1 MATLKKWLF
10 LLILLVFGVSL
21 VSVVV
26 RVYRI
31 NRELAQKTQVLEEK
45 KREEAR
51 VVSLSE
57 YLKSDEFIEGEIRD
71 KLGYTRE
78 GEVLLILPP
87 NDVLL
92 KLVNLNW
99 EIEGDI
105 KKPIPNWKK
114 WYETFCQKG

>member
-1 MATLKKWLF
+1 MKVVQKWLF
-10 LLILLVFGVSL
+10 LILLVIFGLSL
-21 VSVVV
+21 ISVLTKIY
-26 RVYRI
+26 RV
-31 NRELAQKTQVLEEK
+31 NRELVQKTKVLEDK
-45 KREEAR
+45 KKEVAR

-57 YLKSDEFIEGEIRD
+57 YLKSDEFMEKEIRD

-87 NDVLL
+87 DDVLL

-105 KKPIPNWKK
+105 KKSIPNWKK
-114 WYETFCQKG
+114 WYETFFKKG

>member
-31 NRELAQKTQVLEEK
+31 NGELAQKTKVLEEK

-87 NDVLL
+87 NEVLL

-105 KKPIPNWKK
+105 QKPVPNWKK
-114 WYETFCQKG
+114 WYETFFKES

>member
-87 NDVLL
+87 NEVLL

-105 KKPIPNWKK
+105 QKPVPNWKK
-114 WYETFCQKG
+114 WYETFFKES

>member
-71 KLGYTRE
+71 KLGDTRE

-87 NDVLL
+87 NEVLL

-105 KKPIPNWKK
+105 QKPVPNWKK
-114 WYETFCQKG
+114 WYETFFKES

>member
-26 RVYRI
+26 RVYLI

-87 NDVLL
+87 NEVLL

-105 KKPIPNWKK
+105 QKPVPNWKK
-114 WYETFCQKG
+114 WYETFFKES